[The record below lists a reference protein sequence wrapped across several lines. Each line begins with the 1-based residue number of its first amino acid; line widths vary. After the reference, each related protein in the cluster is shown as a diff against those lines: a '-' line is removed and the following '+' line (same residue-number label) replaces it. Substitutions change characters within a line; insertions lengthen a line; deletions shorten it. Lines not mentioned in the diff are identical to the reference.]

1 MVGHR
6 FGFGREVKSNRF
18 GKRLENILFLPVL
31 AVGKLEIDRVY
42 KKFYIESIV
51 CREVRMETR
60 GKLIE
65 SAMREL
71 LARGINIYR

>member
-31 AVGKLEIDRVY
+31 AVGKLEIG
-42 KKFYIESIV
+42 SIV
-51 CREVRMETR
+51 FIRSFISNRLSVER
-60 GKLIE
+60 
-65 SAMREL
+65 
-71 LARGINIYR
+71 